1 MGFRSKATLAGF
13 ALLAAILASPAEAFD
28 GRREGFVLGASVG
41 YGWLWVPQF
50 DGDHEEGNGI
60 ATRLEIGVGLDERWI
75 LHYSGRQILNLTG
88 DVSYTQ
94 VFPMIAATY
103 YLKDEA
109 RSAYLTGGGGV
120 GFFTG
125 FGSDDI
131 SGGFTF
137 FGGAGYEF
145 APHWRVEADYVNT
158 LDTSG
163 GAGPESTHTLLV
175 TVGTLAY

>member
-1 MGFRSKATLAGF
+1 MRFRSKATLAAF
-13 ALLAAILASPAEAFD
+13 ALLAAVLASPAEAFD
-28 GRREGFVLGASVG
+28 GHRQGFVLGFGAG
-41 YGWLWVPQF
+41 YGGLNTPQF
-50 DGDHEEGNGI
+50 SPDFSNGI
-60 ATRLEIGVGLDERWI
+60 ATRLEIGVGLDDRWI

-88 DVSYTQ
+88 NVSYTQ
-94 VFPMIAATY
+94 VFPMVAATY
-103 YLKDEA
+103 YLKDET
-109 RSAYLTGGGGV
+109 RSPYLTGGGGV

-125 FGSDDI
+125 FSSDDI
-131 SGGFTF
+131 SGGFTL

-175 TVGTLAY
+175 TVGALAY